1 MSPEMPFSPLLPN
14 EPRVLDWA
22 GEHALTEAFLM
33 PALPA
38 LESLFRQLRAT
49 LDPLLRQAQP
59 VKLDKPYPLGQCLEI
74 STALQQHLQQL
85 DPALL
90 AGAPAQGY
98 AALAAFLRH
107 GGRLR
112 QVWGDLRGEYF
123 QNAFLAGTLYIDV
136 SNDTV
141 VRSKPPVE
149 ILPFADARF
158 GPVEDYRHFARVAA
172 RYWRAHVFP
181 NHVAPALAPYFP
193 LITASK
199 GGRVEFQPVSNYMI
213 GLTLAAQFRPSAAV
227 LDAEPMPGDLFQL
240 LSRCLADTPIEV
252 AGDPLQGQ
260 AQALRYCDQYRAEGR
275 HQSDQQ
281 RSAAVKA
288 ILRANQRLAHLRLAQ
303 D

>member
-1 MSPEMPFSPLLPN
+1 MPN

-22 GEHALTEAFLM
+22 GEHALTERFLM
-33 PALPA
+33 PALSA
-38 LESLFRQLRAT
+38 LEALFRQLRAG
-49 LDPLLRQAQP
+49 LDPGLRQAQP

-74 STALQQHLQQL
+74 STAVQRHLQRL
-85 DPALL
+85 DPAQLD
-90 AGAPAQGY
+90 GAPAQGY

-141 VRSKPPVE
+141 VRTKPPVE

-158 GPVEDYRHFARVAA
+158 GPVEDYCHFARVAS

-213 GLTLAAQFRPSAAV
+213 GLTLAAEFRPSEAV
-227 LDAEPMPGDLFQL
+227 LDAEPMPGDLFEL
-240 LSRCLADTPIEV
+240 LGRCLADTQIEV
-252 AGDPLQGQ
+252 AGDPIRGRAL
-260 AQALRYCDQYRAEGR
+260 ALRHCEQYRAERR
-275 HQSDQQ
+275 HHCDEQ
-281 RSAAVKA
+281 RTVAVKA
-288 ILRANQRLAHLRLAQ
+288 ILRANQRLAHLRVGAT
-303 D
+303 DTGAG